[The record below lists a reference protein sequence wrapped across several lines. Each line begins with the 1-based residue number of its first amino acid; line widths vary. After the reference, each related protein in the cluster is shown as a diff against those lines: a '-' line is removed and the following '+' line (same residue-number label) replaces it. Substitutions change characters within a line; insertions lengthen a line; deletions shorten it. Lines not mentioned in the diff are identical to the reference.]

1 MKNNDFEFVKNKFDN
16 AQQDVPHSLDASV
29 IEYKIMSREDHRRI
43 KFDRKKP
50 VLKPL
55 AAAAAC
61 LVLVLGIVFA
71 SNPNFLDKNRVA
83 GFDNYEELS
92 QKLST
97 LETVPQYSE
106 MGGGICSSVTYIT
119 EEGVEYPNIVKYY
132 NGYIFY
138 AYLNSNEYTQRNM
151 VYIFKEDGTSSKF
164 AAIIDNIDSDESDEY
179 DIMDILAVNNRLIVN
194 LSTQEMTHT
203 KIYDI
208 SNCEK
213 PSLISEFTQSGKYTA
228 SNVIDNK
235 LFVFTKHE
243 DADEIPYIEE
253 NGKKITV
260 SSDDVVCFE
269 NVTTARYAVINCID
283 IEKGTQSD
291 YLKAV
296 LGGSSIVH
304 STKDYIYI
312 NEYINGEDVNKPE
325 RDVKAAMKLNVKN
338 GRIDY
343 ADEEEIKLYSKH
355 VIDIGKGDGYSSH
368 VYPVGDYY
376 LSIGN
381 DIEDMKD
388 ELILFDKNF
397 NEIDKITFDVTKLLY
412 MYGGSLAVNDEKNVF
427 AVPAY
432 FVDETQRYYGAL
444 TFEIK
449 NGKIVIKDEFIND
462 DESMMYPGECIF
474 VGDYLYSFSIN
485 DLAGDGK
492 QVKIFAYKY

>member
-16 AQQDVPHSLDASV
+16 AQQDVPHTLDASV
-29 IEYKIMSREDHRRI
+29 IEYKLMAKEDHRRI
-43 KFDRKKP
+43 KFDSKKP
-50 VLKPL
+50 VFKPL
-55 AAAAAC
+55 AAAVAC

-71 SNPNFLDKNRVA
+71 SNPNFLNPNKVA
-83 GFDNYEELS
+83 GFDNYEELN

-106 MGGGICSSVTYIT
+106 MGGGICSSVTYTT
-119 EEGVEYPNIVKYY
+119 EDGVEYPNIVKYY

-138 AYLNSNEYTQRNM
+138 AYFNCNEYTTRNM
-151 VYIFKEDGTSSKF
+151 VYIFKEDGTSSKL
-164 AAIIDNIDSDESDEY
+164 AAIIDNVDSDEYEL
-179 DIMDILAVNNRLIVN
+179 MDILTVNNRLIVN
-194 LSTQEMTHT
+194 LSSQEITHT

-213 PSLISEFTQSGKYTA
+213 PSLISEFAQSGKYSMA
-228 SNVIDNK
+228 NVIGNK

-283 IEKGTQSD
+283 IEKGAQSD

-296 LGGSSIVH
+296 LGGSPIVH
-304 STKDYIYI
+304 STKEYIYI
-312 NEYINGEDVNKPE
+312 NEYINGEDINKPE
-325 RDVKAAMKLNVKN
+325 RDVKAAMKLNVNK
-338 GRIDY
+338 GRIEY
-343 ADEEEIKLYSKH
+343 ADEEEIKLYSEH

-368 VYPVGDYY
+368 VYPIGDYY

-381 DIEDMKD
+381 DIEVMKD

-397 NEIDKITFDVTKLLY
+397 NEIDKVTFDVTKLLY

-449 NGKIVIKDEFIND
+449 DGKIVIKDEFIND
-462 DESMMYPGECIF
+462 DENMMYPGECVF

-485 DLAGDGK
+485 DLADDEDK
-492 QVKIFAYKY
+492 LKIFAHKY